1 MTHYG
6 KALWRGA
13 AMKFSMHRCYAS
25 LLAAVTT
32 LPLISI
38 PVFVGAQASSVAGWD
53 LVGAVESPESGKI
66 EVYLMG
72 GLVKG
77 PFASREFLE
86 KVVWQK
92 DGKTITAK
100 NVVDCHSK
108 VRKMVLLNEYKRHRV
123 DDSDLYSLVR
133 SQEPKDPAMKVE
145 PDTLAEMIYNEVCL
159 SAKFNSNVVPVD
171 AGVVP
176 EQPYQK
182 EHGQQSASAVP
193 DRGADVAPPSAEVS
207 ERPSPGC
214 TYSISPGGQ
223 SFSSS
228 GESAILSVS
237 TQNNCQWTAST
248 NAAWVIIDSMHKG
261 SDNNTIRFFLSAN
274 PSAESRTAQIT
285 VEGQEFSITQA
296 GNPESVEYT
305 LTVRKTGNG
314 RGTVTTNPAG
324 ILFRKGTSVT
334 LNAVSGVH
342 SAFSG
347 WSGACSGTAQ
357 TCSIKIISATSV
369 TASFSLRTFTISVSP
384 SSNGTI
390 YPPGP
395 VRAVYGEELTFQMF
409 PLPGCRVSDVLVDRA
424 SVGVVNS
431 YRFKS
436 IAADHVIQA
445 TFVKE

>member
-1 MTHYG
+1 
-6 KALWRGA
+6 
-13 AMKFSMHRCYAS
+13 MKFPMHRCYAS
-25 LLAAVTT
+25 LLTAVAT
-32 LPLISI
+32 LTLISI
-38 PVFVGAQASSVAGWD
+38 PGFVGAQISSAAGWD
-53 LVGAVESPESGKI
+53 LVGAVESPESGRI

-72 GLVKG
+72 GLVRG
-77 PFASREFLE
+77 SLASREFLE

-108 VRKMVLLNEYKRHRV
+108 VRKLVLLNEYKRHHV
-123 DDSDLYSLVR
+123 DGSDRYSLVR
-133 SQEPKDPAMKVE
+133 SQEPKDPAIKVE
-145 PDTLAEMIYNEVCL
+145 PDTLADMIYNEVCF
-159 SAKFNSNVVPVD
+159 SPRFNSNVVSVD
-171 AGVVP
+171 TRVVR

-182 EHGQQSASAVP
+182 EHEQQSASAVP
-193 DRGADVAPPSAEVS
+193 GRGADVTPPSEEVS
-207 ERPSPGC
+207 GKPSPSC
-214 TYSISPGGQ
+214 TYSISTGSQ

-228 GESAILSVS
+228 GESGTISVS
-237 TQNNCQWTAST
+237 TQSNCQWIAST
-248 NAAWVIIDSMHKG
+248 NAAWVFIDSMNKG
-261 SDNNTIRFFLSAN
+261 SDNNTIRFSLSAN

-285 VEGQEFSITQA
+285 VEGQVFSITQG

-324 ILFRKGTSVT
+324 ILFRKGTSVI
-334 LNAVSGVH
+334 LKALPSAH

-357 TCSIKIISATSV
+357 TCSIKVISATSV
-369 TASFSLRTFTISVSP
+369 TAFFSLRTFTISVSP

-390 YPPGP
+390 YLPGP
-395 VRAVYGEELTFQMF
+395 VRAVYGDELTFRMF
-409 PLPGCRVSDVLVDRA
+409 PLPGYRVSDVLIDRA

-436 IAADHVIQA
+436 IVADHVIQA